1 MEIVHVVFS
10 NDGRVKKISGCP
22 EGVAVQNWFD
32 FLSRT
37 THDRYE
43 SLAGGR
49 GIFRL
54 HKEEM
59 ETLAGEV
66 AGKRK

>member
-1 MEIVHVVFS
+1 MEIVYVVFS

-22 EGVAVQNWFD
+22 EGVAAQDWFN

-54 HKEEM
+54 EKEKI
-59 ETLAGEV
+59 ETLAREV
-66 AGKRK
+66 AGGGK